1 MNTSASRN
9 RLYRSNYLPEMELD
23 EKNIKAEGEEMT
35 IVDKKKANSESKK
48 EIVIFFRDIKE
59 WIASR
64 KIH

>member
-48 EIVIFFRDIKE
+48 RSSNFL
-59 WIASR
+59 
-64 KIH
+64 